1 MDYIHNYTDAHV
13 TGDEE
18 DDQLFLDWTQAGPD
32 DDQADE
38 ELLHLYDDC
47 PGQAKGPQLGKLLL
61 QVAGY
66 DVAEQGHAVHHLCVA
81 GVYVMD

>member
-1 MDYIHNYTDAHV
+1 MTASAQLDYIHNYTDAHV

-38 ELLHLYDDC
+38 ELLHLMMT
-47 PGQAKGPQLGKLLL
+47 ALGKPK
-61 QVAGY
+61 VPAWKAPPTSCW
-66 DVAEQGHAVHHLCVA
+66 V
-81 GVYVMD
+81 